1 MNHKTEAGD
10 LRPTDLSKEPYIT
23 FNVRTTSPTTV
34 CKHSRGTLQ
43 GGGGGRGR
51 GKGGGEGWN
60 TAVKYTN
67 QELLIVSG
75 IHLS

>member
-43 GGGGGRGR
+43 GGGGG
-51 GKGGGEGWN
+51 GEGWN